1 MDAQKVDMFMMTM
14 SSKFPSEKQMI
25 VREKLL
31 AMDDNRFYAIQAIN
45 YRDPTIVL
53 VVSLVGGGVLGID
66 RFLIG
71 DIGLGVLKL
80 LTAGCCGIFT
90 LIDYFLIMNRTKE
103 TNFQK
108 FMLNA

>member
-1 MDAQKVDMFMMTM
+1 MDVQKVDIFMVTM
-14 SSKFPSEKQMI
+14 SSKFPPEKLMV

-31 AMDDNRFYAIQAIN
+31 EMDDSKFYMIQSIN
-45 YRDPTIVL
+45 YRDPTVVL
-53 VVSLVGGGVLGID
+53 IVSLVGGGVLGID
-66 RFLIG
+66 RFLVG

-80 LTAGCCGIFT
+80 LTLGCCGIFT
-90 LIDYFLIMNRTKE
+90 LVDYFLIMNRTKE

>member
-1 MDAQKVDMFMMTM
+1 M
-14 SSKFPSEKQMI
+14 
-25 VREKLL
+25 
-31 AMDDNRFYAIQAIN
+31 
-45 YRDPTIVL
+45 
-53 VVSLVGGGVLGID
+53 VSLVGGGVLGID

-90 LIDYFLIMNRTKE
+90 LIDYFMIMNRTKE

>member
-1 MDAQKVDMFMMTM
+1 
-14 SSKFPSEKQMI
+14 
-25 VREKLL
+25 
-31 AMDDNRFYAIQAIN
+31 MDDSKFYAIQAID

-53 VVSLVGGGVLGID
+53 IVSILIGSLGID
-66 RFLIG
+66 RFMVG

-80 LTAGCCGIFT
+80 LTVGCCGVFT
-90 LIDYFLIMNRTKE
+90 IVDWFLIMGRTKE